1 VIHWVFDGASRSG
14 ARMPRFAR
22 VIPSLERESMAG
34 NGGFFA
40 GHCP

>member
-1 VIHWVFDGASRSG
+1 LGFRRREPKRRPNATLR
-14 ARMPRFAR
+14 AR